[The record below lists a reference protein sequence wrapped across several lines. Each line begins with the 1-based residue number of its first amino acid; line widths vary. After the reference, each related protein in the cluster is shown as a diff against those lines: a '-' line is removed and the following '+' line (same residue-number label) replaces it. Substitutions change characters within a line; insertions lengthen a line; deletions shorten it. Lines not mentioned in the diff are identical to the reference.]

1 MEFTSL
7 LACEVLDKIPRFKH
21 NRHSINICWKNNWEQ
36 AKQEST
42 YEILFQFGLS
52 ILIQINSS
60 VNSVTA
66 ALCTLC
72 SSFILGTNR
81 CSICWVHSSKE
92 NNPGLHPEG
101 WTTGG
106 GVFIKQVNASTC
118 TRFLF
123 VIVTMRE
130 RKGFSV
136 KGWRQIKF
144 SLGYGRVREGLF
156 LWHLT

>member
-66 ALCTLC
+66 ALCRFALP
-72 SSFILGTNR
+72 SFWAPIAVPYAEYTAVKKTILG
-81 CSICWVHSSKE
+81 
-92 NNPGLHPEG
+92 
-101 WTTGG
+101 
-106 GVFIKQVNASTC
+106 FIQ
-118 TRFLF
+118 
-123 VIVTMRE
+123 
-130 RKGFSV
+130 KGEQLV
-136 KGWRQIKF
+136 VEF
-144 SLGYGRVREGLF
+144 SLNK
-156 LWHLT
+156 